1 MVYSASLIYTSYA
14 LQKYRFFLGF
24 MTKEQAEVDGL
35 RALDPQVISSIH
47 LRYFPELYRYAR
59 YRLGDETLAEDI
71 ACEVFARLLEALKT
85 SRGPRDSLRGW
96 LMGTASNMVND
107 HLRQRYAHPTE
118 ELLED
123 VNLQSDEISP
133 VHQAEQSERD
143 RAIRTALEK
152 LTPDQQQV
160 IAFRFGAEYTL
171 EETAEMMNKNA
182 NAIKALQFRAL
193 AALRRFFPDG
203 NL

>member
-1 MVYSASLIYTSYA
+1 
-14 LQKYRFFLGF
+14 
-24 MTKEQAEVDGL
+24 MTKEQTELDGL

-47 LRYFPELYRYAR
+47 IRYFPEIYRYAR

-71 ACEVFARLLEALKT
+71 ACEVFTRLLEALNT
-85 SRGPRDSLRGW
+85 GRGPRDSLRGW

-107 HLRQRYAHPTE
+107 LLRQQYTHPTE

-123 VNLQSDEISP
+123 VKLQTDEFSP
-133 VHQAEQSERD
+133 ANHAEQSERSQ
-143 RAIRTALEK
+143 AIRTALLQ
-152 LTPDQQQV
+152 LTSEQQQV
-160 IAFRFGAEYTL
+160 IALRFGAEYTL
-171 EETAEMMNKNA
+171 EETAEIMNKNA

-193 AALRRFFPDG
+193 AALRRFYSDG